1 MGNISA
7 PPFNSDHIFR
17 LTDDTGMFQHAK
29 FSVPDPTHGYTTD
42 DNARALIVA
51 MLLWTVY
58 EQEEYLD
65 LAYRYLS
72 FVLHAQTENGKYRN
86 FMSYGRLFLEEEG
99 SEDCFGRC
107 LWALGY
113 VVANPKTPDGMK
125 EVCKILLSKS
135 LPNAPNLQ
143 WLRAKAYSI
152 IGLRYVATTQ
162 AYDCIR
168 DLAGFLADRY
178 KKHAIKKWHWFEDAM
193 TYSNAVLP
201 WAMFIAG
208 KVVDNREWL
217 SIAEESLAFLEKVT
231 FSEGY
236 FKPVGCH
243 GWYSK
248 DGIPAKYDEQPVE
261 ACETALAYLEG
272 YAVIRRID
280 YLSKAKK
287 CRNWYLGQ
295 NSLQKSL
302 IDPQTG
308 GCYDGITPTGLN
320 LNQGAESII
329 SYCMCS
335 LIIDE
340 MNYEGGVSNGFSQ
353 SGNFPA
359 V

>member
-17 LTDDTGMFQHAK
+17 LTDDTGMLQHAK
-29 FSVPDPTHGYTTD
+29 FSVPDPARGYTAD

-51 MLLWTVY
+51 MLLWAAY
-58 EQEEYLD
+58 GRQEYLD

-72 FVLHAQTENGKYRN
+72 FLMNAQTENGKYRN

-113 VVANPKTPDGMK
+113 AAANPGTPDGMR
-125 EVCKILLSKS
+125 EACRMLLAKS
-135 LPNAPNLQ
+135 MPNVPGLK

-152 IGLRYVATTQ
+152 IGLRHVATARAGDYIQ
-162 AYDCIR
+162 
-168 DLAGFLADRY
+168 DLAGSLAASY
-178 KKHAIKKWHWFEDAM
+178 KKHATKKWHWFEEIM

-201 WAMFIAG
+201 RAMFIAG
-208 KVVDNREWL
+208 KAAGNSDWL
-217 SIAEESLAFLEKVT
+217 SIAEESLAFLEKTT
-231 FSEGY
+231 FTDGY
-236 FKPVGCH
+236 FQPVGCH
-243 GWYSK
+243 GWYSRG
-248 DGIPAKYDEQPVE
+248 GIPAKYDEQPLE

-272 YAVIRRID
+272 YSAVRRID
-280 YLSKAKK
+280 YLAKAKK

-295 NSLQKSL
+295 NSRQKSL

-308 GCYDGITPTGLN
+308 GCCDGITPTGLN

-329 SYCMCS
+329 SYSLCS
-335 LIIDE
+335 LVLDGLTA
-340 MNYEGGVSNGFSQ
+340 EGGMINGA
-353 SGNFPA
+353 GKPGDFPA